1 MLYDRR
7 IAART
12 KEKVYK
18 MVVTCYHVLFGDGS
32 NNKKISED
40 GQDQRDST
48 GDKVRGTRLR
58 FFGHVQRKDSVE
70 DGSGK
75 EGDHRKD
82 L

>member
-7 IAART
+7 IAA

-32 NNKKISED
+32 NNKISED

-58 FFGHVQRKDSVE
+58 FFGHLQRKDSVE

>member
-40 GQDQRDST
+40 GQD
-48 GDKVRGTRLR
+48 
-58 FFGHVQRKDSVE
+58 
-70 DGSGK
+70 
-75 EGDHRKD
+75 
-82 L
+82 